1 MRPAKPAAGGR
12 HERVLLRSQV
22 DGHTLDVEKL
32 GDPPDG
38 GLEGV
43 RERELRGRLA
53 DDPQDCALTLEVEL
67 ECARPCGRSER
78 VRRPDPEGREARELG
93 FVRLLVGGEQ
103 ELQDADRWLPER
115 QDRRDAAARR
125 QVLGRDRSDGNALL
139 ERLGGELACRSDLAA
154 GVEAVRA
161 GKEEPPVF
169 LLPQQPDAR
178 SDEVRCDTAD
188 LRRRVGLVERRGQC
202 LAHELE
208 HGRTGKLDSVAVARG
223 ERAEHERGVM
233 RGELGAEALRFRE
246 VLPHAVEL
254 EGCRCPVRSNRDEHE
269 RVRSRARRRMTY
281 RTRRIGEARQG
292 CLRQL
297 TRR

>member
-1 MRPAKPAAGGR
+1 M
-12 HERVLLRSQV
+12 
-22 DGHTLDVEKL
+22 D
-32 GDPPDG
+32 
-38 GLEGV
+38 
-43 RERELRGRLA
+43 
-53 DDPQDCALTLEVEL
+53 
-67 ECARPCGRSER
+67 
-78 VRRPDPEGREARELG
+78 
-93 FVRLLVGGEQ
+93 
-103 ELQDADRWLPER
+103 
-115 QDRRDAAARR
+115 
-125 QVLGRDRSDGNALL
+125 
-139 ERLGGELACRSDLAA
+139 ELACRSDLAA

-281 RTRRIGEARQG
+281 RTRRVGEARQS

-297 TRR
+297 TRRYVRPLELRSERWRTGDGDRLQARLDGDADDHEVGARHDPRRIRDVCERASERRPLRGRGKRTSEDGEPVDREAHGLRISPEDHAGKYRGHGHVDVQFPGGIARAQRARAE